1 MDAWI
6 NPATRDY
13 QPTTAPVGSL
23 QRDPANGLANAAYL
37 RLMTP
42 LGQWFGDITLGS
54 RLHELQ
60 REKNLPRVERLALQ
74 YSRASLKQLLDDG
87 RAKTIDISTVRD
99 VDATAAGRLLLEIA
113 IVDAIGVRQT
123 FRLPVKVA

>member
-6 NPATRDY
+6 NPSTRDY
-13 QPTTAPVGSL
+13 EPTTAPVGSL

-54 RLHELQ
+54 RLHELKRQ
-60 REKNLPRVERLALQ
+60 KDTPRVERLALQ
-74 YSRASLKQLLDDG
+74 YSRAALKPLLVDG
-87 RAKTIDISTVRD
+87 RAKSIEIQTLRVK
-99 VDATAAGRLLLEIA
+99 DATASGRLMLDIA
-113 IVDAIGVRQT
+113 IVDAIGARQT
-123 FRLPVKVA
+123 FQFPVRVA